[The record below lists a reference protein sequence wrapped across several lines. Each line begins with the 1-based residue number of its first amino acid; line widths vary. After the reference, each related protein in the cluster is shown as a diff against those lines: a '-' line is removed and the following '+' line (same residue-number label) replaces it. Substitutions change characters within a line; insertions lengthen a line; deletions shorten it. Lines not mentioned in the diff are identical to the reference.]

1 MFKKSTL
8 AIALAALAAPALAFA
23 AEPAATPTPVGV
35 HNIVIVHDAF
45 VDGEGWRVVHDILIH
60 KGYHVKVVQ
69 EPLTTLDEDAAATRE
84 AIRAADGPVV
94 LVGHGYGGAVITV
107 AGARDKVKAL
117 VYVAAIEPDV
127 YENMAQLVG
136 SMPAPSDD
144 IRSTRDGHISFDAAR
159 FGEDY
164 AGDLSTN
171 RTNFMAVS
179 QPWVTRTAIDGSP
192 WQGVAWRDKPSWG
205 IVATDDRALSPD
217 LQRWMYNRAG
227 SKITEIKASH
237 AVYISQPEAVAA
249 VIEQA
254 ATSVK

>member
-1 MFKKSTL
+1 MLKTSTL
-8 AIALAALAAPALAFA
+8 ALALAALAAPALATA
-23 AEPAATPTPVGV
+23 AEAPPAPV
-35 HNIVIVHDAF
+35 NIVIVHDAF
-45 VDGEGWRVVHDILIH
+45 TDGSGWRVVHDILIH

-69 EPLTTLDEDAAATRE
+69 ESLTTLDEDVAATRE
-84 AIRAADGPVV
+84 AVRAADGPVV
-94 LVGHGYGGAVITV
+94 LVGHGYGGSVITV

-117 VYVAAIEPDV
+117 VYVAAVQPDV

-144 IRSTRDGHISFDAAR
+144 IRSTRDGHISFDSAK
-159 FGEDY
+159 FGQDY

-171 RTNFMAVS
+171 RTDFMAVS
-179 QPWVTRTAIDGSP
+179 QPWATRAAIDGSAYA
-192 WQGVAWRDKPSWG
+192 VAWHDKPSWG
-205 IVATDDRALSPD
+205 IVATEDHALSPD

-227 SKITEIKASH
+227 SKVTEIKASH

-254 ATSVK
+254 ATSVR